1 MSPLVHSELS
11 VKSFGGKLEDY
22 LEIHE
27 FLDMTKTHYVGYQH
41 RAILHNT
48 FGIYICERIFGPYIT
63 NSDGNKVETRY
74 IVINHIKEDLSF
86 VPTVKEW
93 VSGIPFKP
101 WMNGETIA
109 QKHNTKNIETLLN
122 DEQ

>member
-1 MSPLVHSELS
+1 
-11 VKSFGGKLEDY
+11 
-22 LEIHE
+22 
-27 FLDMTKTHYVGYQH
+27 MTKTHYVGYQH

-93 VSGIPFKP
+93 VSNIPFKP

-109 QKHNTKNIETLLN
+109 QKHNSKNIETLLN